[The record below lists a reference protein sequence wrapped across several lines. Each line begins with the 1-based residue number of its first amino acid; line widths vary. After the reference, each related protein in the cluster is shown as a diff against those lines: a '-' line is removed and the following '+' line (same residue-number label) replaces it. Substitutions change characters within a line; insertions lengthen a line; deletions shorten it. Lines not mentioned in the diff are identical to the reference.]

1 MHSWD
6 IQNNNHHNYN
16 SSDVQTLVWVGGK
29 KIENCKNHSTPDSR
43 VVPHRGTNEAA
54 HRLTLQIGRDAVL
67 SMSYGRG

>member
-1 MHSWD
+1 MHLQQTGQ
-6 IQNNNHHNYN
+6 IQ
-16 SSDVQTLVWVGGK
+16 GK
-29 KIENCKNHSTPDSR
+29 KMRKKDAQKKMQKENHSTPDSR